1 MRDPAAVCHNRQQ
14 EKDLQAQVEKWNM
27 IKESVMQQ
35 KSRIQW
41 LRLGDANTAYF
52 YAHMKNRV
60 VQNTITSLMTPY
72 GTIVQ
77 TQEEIELEVSTF

>member
-52 YAHMKNRV
+52 YAHMKNRM
-60 VQNTITSLMTPY
+60 VQNTITSLMTSD

-77 TQEEIELEVSTF
+77 TQE